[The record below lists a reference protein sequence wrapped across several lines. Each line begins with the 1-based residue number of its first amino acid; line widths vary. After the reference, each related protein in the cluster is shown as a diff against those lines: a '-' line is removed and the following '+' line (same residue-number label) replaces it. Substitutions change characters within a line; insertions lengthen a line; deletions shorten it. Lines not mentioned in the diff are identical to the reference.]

1 LNKERIFSI
10 IRSCGKGLE
19 IFRIGQGYDAHRLEP
34 DTPLVLGGVEIPHDK
49 GLVGHSDADALV
61 HAVMDALLGAAAMG
75 DIGTHFPDTDP
86 QWRGASSIGMLK
98 KVIAMLAEEG
108 WVVNN
113 IDCTVV
119 AQEPKLAPYI
129 SQMRESMAK
138 TISMDVGQIS
148 IKAKTT
154 EGMGFTGDGT
164 GMEAYA
170 IASISETLPDKSE

>member
-1 LNKERIFSI
+1 M
-10 IRSCGKGLE
+10 
-19 IFRIGQGYDAHRLEP
+19 
-34 DTPLVLGGVEIPHDK
+34 LGGVEIPHDK

-86 QWRGASSIGMLK
+86 QWRGASSIVMLK
-98 KVIAMLAEEG
+98 QVIAMLAEEG
-108 WVVNN
+108 WAVNN

-119 AQEPKLAPYI
+119 AQEPRLAPYI
-129 SQMRESMAK
+129 PRMRETVAQA
-138 TISMDVGQIS
+138 IDADVGRVS

-170 IASISETLPDKSE
+170 TASIAETGRGGPDKSG